1 MRDACD
7 GSGLVAS
14 ADTMGLLDFEDTSA
28 RIDHA
33 RMFGESE
40 SPRFGG
46 FGQFRID
53 ILSFVEK
60 CDGLL
65 VKKSLGIVEKLRQ
78 RRQRPCGH
86 DLRFDPLGKIARGLD
101 SDGMDDR
108 PRSRHPRRLAQEGR
122 LLEIALEK
130 MGFK

>member
-7 GSGLVAS
+7 GSGLAAS
-14 ADTMGLLDFEDTSA
+14 ADTMGLLDFEDTPA

-60 CDGLL
+60 SDGLL
-65 VKKSLGIVEKLRQ
+65 VEKCLGIVEELRQ
-78 RRQRPCGH
+78 RRQRPCRNN
-86 DLRFDPLGKIARGLD
+86 LRLDPLGKVAGGLD
-101 SDGMDDR
+101 AYR
-108 PRSRHPRRLAQEGR
+108 
-122 LLEIALEK
+122 
-130 MGFK
+130 